1 LEIEL
6 PPQSIV
12 ASVVESPNSKQGLAS
27 NDPMTDL
34 TSSTSTSASSSS
46 TDQRIADIERVIAP
60 GDREAFQQ
68 MLKAAIR
75 GRELPADELRRVAVT
90 TWHQFTKHGWPRD
103 T

>member
-1 LEIEL
+1 
-6 PPQSIV
+6 
-12 ASVVESPNSKQGLAS
+12 
-27 NDPMTDL
+27 MTENV
-34 TSSTSTSASSSS
+34 TSSTSSSSGA
-46 TDQRIADIERVIAP
+46 TAVIADIMRVIAP

-103 T
+103 AT